1 MIAAFEIARLFRHDL
16 TIFARGS
23 QVALAMENIAA
34 GNVTPSAF
42 AVMRLRSSDLHFF
55 TRKRTSRAITVPRRH
70 PLARLRRLLSAKKD
84 IRDARLSRSCLLA

>member
-42 AVMRLRSSDLHFF
+42 AVMRLRVQVIPTFSPESEHRGLLPC
-55 TRKRTSRAITVPRRH
+55 RVGRGWIKRVVWDMRTGATDR
-70 PLARLRRLLSAKKD
+70 
-84 IRDARLSRSCLLA
+84 

>member
-55 TRKRTSRAITVPRRH
+55 TR
-70 PLARLRRLLSAKKD
+70 
-84 IRDARLSRSCLLA
+84 